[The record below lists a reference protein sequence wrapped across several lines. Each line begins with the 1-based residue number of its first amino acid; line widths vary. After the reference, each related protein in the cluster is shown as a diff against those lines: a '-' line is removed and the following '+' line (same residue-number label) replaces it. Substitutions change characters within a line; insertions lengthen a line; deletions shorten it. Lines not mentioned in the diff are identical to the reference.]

1 MKNSPPVVWKFKKW
15 QDRKNMVE
23 RTQQLKYALTTEEQ
37 KSSVSVHTEGIT
49 EWKSHAVLVYFKME
63 CTRLLTEKSMLIGSS
78 LPCAGIPFWCNNFI
92 HKDWVSWLVFLEDK
106 RFDLLMERQAAVIIL
121 VYFPPNSRI
130 TPQVSDFWW
139 TLKKDVF
146 WILDHIYSLLLFFP
160 LYFL

>member
-1 MKNSPPVVWKFKKW
+1 MKKFKKW

-23 RTQQLKYALTTEEQ
+23 RTQQLKYTSTLIAEEQ
-37 KSSVSVHTEGIT
+37 KLSVSVHTWKHYRT
-49 EWKSHAVLVYFKME
+49 KKSHAVLVYSKME
-63 CTRLLTEKSMLIGSS
+63 CPRLLTEKSLLMGSS
-78 LPCAGIPFWCNNFI
+78 LPCASIPFWCNNFI

-106 RFDLLMERQAAVIIL
+106 RFDLLMERQTAVIIL

-139 TLKKDVF
+139 TLRKYVF

-160 LYFL
+160 IYFL